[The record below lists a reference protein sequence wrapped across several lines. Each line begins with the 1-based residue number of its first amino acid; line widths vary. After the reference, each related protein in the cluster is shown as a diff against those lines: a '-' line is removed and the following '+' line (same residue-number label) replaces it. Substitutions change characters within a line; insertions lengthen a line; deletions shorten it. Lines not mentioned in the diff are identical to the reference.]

1 MRRLLALA
9 LVFVVI
15 ASGCIAGGGNGTS
28 TVPQNPPSG
37 TPTPPMTKNDVL
49 DPTQT
54 EEAGDV
60 VGASNLFGIELYRE
74 LSKGNGNLFISPFSV
89 FTAMA
94 MAYEGARGET
104 AEEMGSV
111 LHLPENETLRR
122 EAFRTL
128 LLDAGRPSGIELRI
142 ANALWVQKDYPVRED
157 YLDTIR
163 RYYLGE
169 VRELDFRGDSKGA
182 ERTIN
187 EWAEETTNG
196 RIKNLVSGL
205 TPDTR
210 LIITNTV
217 YFKANWTLRF
227 SPDAT
232 HNGTFTLPSGERVTV
247 PMMNR
252 VGKFNYAETDEL
264 QALEMPYEGS
274 RFSNFSMVIILPKKT
289 DGLGKIEEKLS
300 PRFLKGLLGSLKPEE
315 VDVTVPKFR
324 FEGEYQLGGTL
335 RGMGMRKAFTD
346 RADFSGISEEPIAI
360 SEVVHK
366 TFISV
371 AENGTEATAATAV
384 IFTAVSA
391 PVETPEYKVFRA
403 DHPFLFLIVDRDSG
417 LVLFIGRLV
426 DPRG

>member
-15 ASGCIAGGGNGTS
+15 ASGCIANNEGTP
-28 TVPQNPPSG
+28 TAPQNPSSE
-37 TPTPPMTKNDVL
+37 TPIPPMTGNDVL

-54 EEAGDV
+54 EEAMDV

-74 LSKGNGNLFISPFSV
+74 LSRENGNLFISPFSV
-89 FTAMA
+89 FTAMT

-104 AEEMGSV
+104 AGEMAKV
-111 LHLPENETLRR
+111 LHIPENETLRR

-142 ANALWVQKDYPVRED
+142 ANALWVQKDYPVREE

-163 RYYLGE
+163 RYYLGDVE
-169 VRELDFRGDSKGA
+169 ELDFRGDPEGA

-187 EWAEETTNG
+187 EWAEEKTNG

-210 LIITNTV
+210 LIITNAV

-232 HNGTFTLPSGERVTV
+232 KNDTFTLPTGERVTV

-252 VGKFNYAETDEL
+252 VGKFNYAETDEI

-274 RFSNFSMVIILPKKT
+274 RFSNFSMVIILPKKR
-289 DGLGKIEEKLS
+289 DGLNEIEEKLS
-300 PRFLKGLLGSLKPEE
+300 PRFLQGLLSSLKPEE

-324 FEGEYQLGGTL
+324 FEGEYQLGETL

-371 AENGTEATAATAV
+371 AENGTEAAAATAV

-391 PVETPEYKVFRA
+391 PGETPEYKVFRA